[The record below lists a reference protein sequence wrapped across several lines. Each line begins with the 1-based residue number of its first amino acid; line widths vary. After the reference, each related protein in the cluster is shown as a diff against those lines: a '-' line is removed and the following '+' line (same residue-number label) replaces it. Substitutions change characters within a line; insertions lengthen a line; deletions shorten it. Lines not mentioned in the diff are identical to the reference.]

1 MTKEKISYGIY
12 SRELR
17 EEAVKLVLE
26 SGFSVRE
33 VGRQLSIPANSIRYW
48 VKAHK
53 KGELSS
59 VGKTKKTLSETEL
72 ELARV
77 RRELA
82 EVKMERDLLKKA
94 AAYFAKGSLPGTR
107 S

>member
-1 MTKEKISYGIY
+1 MAKEKMPYGVY

-17 EEAVKLVLE
+17 EEAVRLVVEDSLSLKE
-26 SGFSVRE
+26 A
-33 VGRQLSIPANSIRYW
+33 GRRLSIPDSTIRYW

-53 KGELSS
+53 EGELSS
-59 VGKTKKTLSETEL
+59 VGKTRKTPSETEL

-77 RRELA
+77 KKELA
-82 EVKMERDLLKKA
+82 EVKMERDMLKKA

-107 S
+107 

>member
-1 MTKEKISYGIY
+1 MAKEKIPYGVY

-17 EEAVKLVLE
+17 EEAVRLVLE

-59 VGKTKKTLSETEL
+59 VGKAKKTLSETENG
-72 ELARV
+72 AGTS
-77 RRELA
+77 
-82 EVKMERDLLKKA
+82 KKR
-94 AAYFAKGSLPGTR
+94 TI
-107 S
+107 

>member
-1 MTKEKISYGIY
+1 MAKEKIPYGVY

-17 EEAVKLVLE
+17 EEAVRLVLE
-26 SGFSVRE
+26 SGFSVRR
-33 VGRQLSIPANSIRYW
+33 VGIQLSIPSSTIREW

-53 KGELSS
+53 KGELAS
-59 VGKTKKTLSETEL
+59 VGKTRKSLSETEL

-107 S
+107 

>member
-1 MTKEKISYGIY
+1 MAKVKIPYGVY

-17 EEAVKLVLE
+17 EEAVRLVLE
-26 SGFSVRE
+26 NGFSVRE
-33 VGRQLSIPANSIRYW
+33 VGRQLSIPSNTISNW

-53 KGELSS
+53 KGALAS
-59 VGKTKKTLSETEL
+59 VGKTRKTLSETEL